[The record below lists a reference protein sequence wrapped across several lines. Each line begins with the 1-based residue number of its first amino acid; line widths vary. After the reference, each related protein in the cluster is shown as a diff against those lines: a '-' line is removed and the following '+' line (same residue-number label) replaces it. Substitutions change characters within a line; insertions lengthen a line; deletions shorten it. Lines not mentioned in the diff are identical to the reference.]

1 MLEPVDFQ
9 QLLSTINLT
18 TGNDFV
24 VLDPNVNET
33 LTVPS
38 GSSGIDFVSNFR
50 QFDKIDITAYPSL
63 TAEMVLSTGQELG
76 GGIRL
81 IGPFGQLTLQ
91 GISQS
96 QLSADNF
103 ITSETLLPPEITAS
117 LVNDTG
123 ISNGD
128 RITSDPTI
136 AGTITNV
143 DNIVSFRANLGGD
156 FVDVSAE
163 LQPDGTFEFSSTRLA
178 SINNRR
184 LSDDDYTLE
193 IVAEDLRGT
202 VSNVLRLP
210 FTLDTAEPEL
220 AISSPAPQAQ
230 IRPGDRLTGTV
241 NEDLVE
247 LGYRFNSASEVLLNA
262 DSGAFD
268 AELDLSEIAI
278 GPQTLRVTATDIAGN
293 IATTNLGVEVRG
305 EDETPP
311 LIIVSLANDTG
322 TSNADGITS
331 DPTITGRVTDVSEIT
346 AFRAR
351 FNGNFVDIS
360 DRVQADGRFEL
371 NRPQLAAI
379 NGGVLNDGIYRLQL
393 VAEDLRGNVSSVF
406 QGPFTLDTTAPTLAL
421 TSPTENSRVLPGEE
435 LTGTVA
441 DANFDQL
448 SYRFG
453 SASEVP
459 VTVSQGRFNA
469 QLDVSNVETGVQT
482 LRVTAGD
489 LAGNISTTDVTVDV
503 REPDNVPP
511 LITASLAEDTGVSD
525 ADGITTNP
533 TIRGTVSDGNE
544 ITALQA
550 SLGGNVV
557 DVAVELEADGS
568 FELNRELLAAI
579 NGSPLIDGNYTLQLS
594 ARDDFDNVS
603 NSFEVSFTLDTAEP
617 ELAIASPTPNDEVQ
631 LGSRLVG
638 TANETLSKLSY
649 RFNNN
654 DNVSVTVFEGA
665 FNTELDVSELALGTQ
680 TLNVTATDL
689 AGNVA
694 TTNLEVELREADRR
708 PPLINA
714 TLANDTGTSSTDT
727 ITSDPTIV
735 GTVTDASD
743 IIAFRA
749 SLGGDFIDISVQRQV
764 DGSFELD
771 LDELQAINRAPLADG
786 TYTLQL
792 EAEDSDGNLSNLFD
806 VSFILDTTGPMLA
819 LSEPVVNDTVTPGDR
834 LAGTVNESLAGLS
847 YRFTNANEVPV
858 TVNSGAFDTELKVN
872 ESVFGEQTLSVTAT
886 DLAGNVATTSLAVTV
901 REDDSRPPL
910 INAGLANDTGTS
922 NNDGITSDPTI
933 VGTINDSSTI
943 TSFRASL
950 GGNFL
955 DISSQRQ
962 VDGSFEL
969 ELDELQAINGGPL
982 NDGSY
987 TLQLE
992 AEDEFDNLSNIFEVS
1007 FVLDRA
1013 DPVLAIASP
1022 TPNAMLMAGDRL
1034 SGTVNESLAGLSY
1047 RFNNSTEVA
1056 VSVEAGEF
1064 DEELDLNG
1072 LDTGSQ
1078 TLNVTAT
1085 DLAGNVAISSLTV
1098 TG

>member
-76 GGIRL
+76 GGVRL

-96 QLSADNF
+96 QLNADNF
-103 ITSETLLPPEITAS
+103 ITTENLLPPEITAS

-143 DNIVSFRANLGGD
+143 DNIVSFRASLGGD

-163 LQPDGTFEFSSTRLA
+163 LQPDGTFEFSQTRLA

-184 LSDDDYTLE
+184 LRDDDYTLE
-193 IVAEDLRGT
+193 IVAEDLRGN
-202 VSNVLRLP
+202 VSNVLQLP
-210 FTLDTAEPEL
+210 FTLDTTEPEL
-220 AISSPAPQAQ
+220 AVSFPTPQAQ

-241 NEDLVE
+241 DEDLTE
-247 LGYRFNSASEVLLNA
+247 LTYRFDSASEVPLNA

-371 NRPQLAAI
+371 NRPLLTAI
-379 NGGVLNDGIYRLQL
+379 NGGSLNDGIYRLQL
-393 VAEDLRGNVSSVF
+393 VAEDLRGNVSNVF
-406 QGPFTLDTTAPTLAL
+406 QGPFTLDTAAPTLAL

-459 VTVSQGRFNA
+459 VTVSPGQFNA
-469 QLDVSNVETGVQT
+469 RLDVSNVETGVQT

-489 LAGNISTTDVTVDV
+489 LAGNLSTTDVTVDV

-617 ELAIASPTPNDEVQ
+617 DLVIASPTPNDEVQ

-638 TANETLSKLSY
+638 TANETLSELSY

-654 DNVSVTVFEGA
+654 NSVPVTVFEGA
-665 FNTELDVSELALGTQ
+665 FNTELDVGELTLGTQ
-680 TLNVTATDL
+680 TLSVTATDL

-694 TTNLEVELREADRR
+694 TTDLEVELREADRR

-714 TLANDTGTSSTDT
+714 TLANDTGTSSTDR

-743 IIAFRA
+743 ISAFRA

-806 VSFILDTTGPMLA
+806 VSFILDTTEPMLA
-819 LSEPVVNDTVTPGDR
+819 ISEPVVNDVVTPGDR

-858 TVNSGAFDTELKVN
+858 TVNSGAFDTELNVN

-886 DLAGNVATTSLAVTV
+886 DLAGNVATTSLAVNV

-922 NNDGITSDPTI
+922 NNDGITSDPMI
-933 VGTINDSSTI
+933 VGTVDDASTI

-962 VDGSFEL
+962 ADGSFEL
-969 ELDELQAINGGPL
+969 ELDELQAINGGAL
-982 NDGSY
+982 SDGSY

-1022 TPNAMLMAGDRL
+1022 TQNAMLMAGDRL

-1064 DEELDLNG
+1064 DEQLDLEG
-1072 LDTGSQ
+1072 LDMGSQ

-1098 TG
+1098 VS